1 MRVAFLAS
9 RFLDPE
15 NSRSW
20 SGLPFFMRRALEQA
34 GVETI
39 ILATN
44 DSDHSRRWAHFL
56 LWRWLR
62 HRRYLI
68 HCDARL
74 LRNQA
79 RQFERRLA
87 GITVDAV
94 FSPSTWSLAYLETE
108 LPTLFW
114 TDACFGGLLGFYES
128 FTDVAPPSIA
138 AGHSIEQRALT
149 NCTRAIYSSAW
160 AAETAQEHY
169 RIDSRRISIIPFG
182 GNLHEP
188 PTLLEVGAF
197 VKRRD
202 ASPCRLL
209 LVGVDWKR
217 KGADIAVEAAVALE
231 AAGLKT
237 ILTVVGCA
245 PPGGRTLPA
254 CVELV
259 PFIGKDTADQRR
271 ELAAIYARSHF
282 FIMPSRAEAFGLVF
296 AEASAFGVPCL
307 AADVGGLSSVITDDV
322 NGHLFPFQ
330 ANGSM
335 YADYILRLMRAPDRY
350 RELALNAAQEANDRL
365 SWKAAGRR
373 VAELL
378 YELQQPAAPR
388 EAVAAKL
395 SSR

>member
-20 SGLPFFMRRALEQA
+20 SGLPYFMRRALEHA

-44 DSDHSRRWAHFL
+44 DTDHSRRWAHFL
-56 LWRWLR
+56 MWRWLR

-74 LRNQA
+74 LRKQA

-94 FSPSTWSLAYLETE
+94 FSPSTWSLAYLETD

-114 TDACFGGLLGFYES
+114 TDACFGGLLNFYES
-128 FTDVAPPSIA
+128 FTDLAPPSIA

-149 NCTRAIYSSAW
+149 RCTRAIYSSAW
-160 AAETAQEHY
+160 AAETAQQNY
-169 RIDSRRISIIPFG
+169 QIDSSKISLIPFG

-188 PTLLEVGAF
+188 PALSDVATF
-197 VKRRD
+197 IRQRD
-202 ASPCRLL
+202 FTTCQLL

-217 KGADIAVEAAVALE
+217 KGADIAVDAALALE
-231 AAGLKT
+231 AAGLPVRLT
-237 ILTVVGCA
+237 IVGCA
-245 PPGGRTLPA
+245 PPHGRTLPP
-254 CVELV
+254 CVEII
-259 PFIGKDTADQRR
+259 PFIGKDTIEQRK

-282 FIMPSRAEAFGLVF
+282 FIMPTRAEAFGIVF

-307 AADVGGLSSVITDDV
+307 APAVGGLPSVITDDV
-322 NGHLFPFQ
+322 NGQLFPLD
-330 ANGSM
+330 ADGAA
-335 YADYILRLMRAPDRY
+335 YARYILQLMREPDRY
-350 RELALNAAQEANDRL
+350 HELALSAAQEASERL

-373 VAELL
+373 IAELL
-378 YELQQPAAPR
+378 YELRHATAPHEPAVARLAPR
-388 EAVAAKL
+388 
-395 SSR
+395 